1 MILNLKISISSIKKG
16 LFYLVLAEDLFVT
29 FCNMYN
35 TVTDM
40 VFHLKSNLVCGLILV
55 YNS

>member
-40 VFHLKSNLVCGLILV
+40 VFHLNV
-55 YNS
+55 